1 MNLHNHAT
9 SSRANCRPL
18 LCEDESPLRRVGDVG
33 SHSRFWFR
41 RFVLIPPWHAGD
53 HRRDAGPE
61 LCHWS
66 ECDKCAC
73 LGFSTPSLWVAMVKS
88 TPKEVTGTMGGIQ
101 NFGGN
106 LAGIVVSILTGYTLE
121 VTKSFFYA
129 LVADA
134 AVALLGA
141 VAAFVLIRS
150 RKN

>member
-1 MNLHNHAT
+1 
-9 SSRANCRPL
+9 
-18 LCEDESPLRRVGDVG
+18 
-33 SHSRFWFR
+33 
-41 RFVLIPPWHAGD
+41 
-53 HRRDAGPE
+53 
-61 LCHWS
+61 
-66 ECDKCAC
+66 
-73 LGFSTPSLWVAMVKS
+73 MVKS